1 MPIRSAVPLSFKQE
15 ILDGIHD
22 AADEYKIALF
32 TSGAN
37 LDAKTANY
45 DGQAGEVASGGYAKG
60 GRPLAGRKTGLA
72 GNIAFVTFEN
82 PRWLNATFTARG
94 ALIYNASKQN
104 RAVAVVD
111 FGQDHTCT
119 NGTFV
124 VTLPDEGA
132 NAIVSVG

>member
-1 MPIRSAVPLSFKQE
+1 MAIRSAVPLSFKHE

-22 AADEYKIALF
+22 AGDDYRMALY
-32 TSGAN
+32 TSGAD

-45 DGQAGEVASGGYAKG
+45 NGQAGEVTGGGYAKG
-60 GRPLAGRKTGLA
+60 GRPLSGRKTGVA
-72 GNIAFVTFEN
+72 GNISYLTFEN
-82 PRWLNATFTARG
+82 PKWLNATFTARG

-104 RAVAVVD
+104 RAVAVID

-119 NGTFV
+119 NGTFA

-132 NAIVSVG
+132 NAIVSIG